1 MTDRSFDR
9 YQLIRCL
16 LLASLAIHFIGC
28 GYLAQRKLAA
38 DLEGT
43 WAPSQ
48 SPFEVFIVDF
58 SKDGRF
64 EHATISTKHQT
75 GEFSP
80 VSGDENGISATT
92 DNDDGPLSSGTWR
105 LDRSATPNQIHIS
118 ETLSL
123 IRLTESEATAIRT
136 NLTARTQLAA
146 EIAGTWAPSQTDDA
160 SFFVD
165 FYDNGMLRWVED
177 SRSSTEGWVFHV
189 DKDGTEMSVDF
200 AEPSGNE
207 SATWV
212 LDKSATPHRIIFSK
226 WASAVRLTGSE
237 AETIRGSVLTR
248 RNIVADTI
256 VPTGKERGTC
266 QGRYILNKSL
276 TDITA
281 FINEN
286 ADLVTFSFGYKQGWL
301 PNNQPFPLLIRLFD
315 RNGSYLHHF
324 TTRELYNSTTPVSQ
338 FKGQI
343 DYVALKKNGN
353 RFSYAVP
360 ADKAPFIEIIE
371 VGFSTT
377 NGGHF
382 YCSMEPMNWT
392 AKDLGSNGT
401 IPLAMMGGR

>member
-1 MTDRSFDR
+1 
-9 YQLIRCL
+9 
-16 LLASLAIHFIGC
+16 
-28 GYLAQRKLAA
+28 
-38 DLEGT
+38 
-43 WAPSQ
+43 
-48 SPFEVFIVDF
+48 
-58 SKDGRF
+58 
-64 EHATISTKHQT
+64 
-75 GEFSP
+75 
-80 VSGDENGISATT
+80 
-92 DNDDGPLSSGTWR
+92 
-105 LDRSATPNQIHIS
+105 
-118 ETLSL
+118 
-123 IRLTESEATAIRT
+123 
-136 NLTARTQLAA
+136 
-146 EIAGTWAPSQTDDA
+146 
-160 SFFVD
+160 
-165 FYDNGMLRWVED
+165 
-177 SRSSTEGWVFHV
+177 
-189 DKDGTEMSVDF
+189 MSVDF

-212 LDKSATPHRIIFSK
+212 LDKSVTPHRIVFSK